1 MDRTCMN
8 IDTMRWIDRNVGVVA
23 CAIAT
28 PLVRLLYWLGGRPPA
43 KPARVL
49 FIELSEMG
57 STFLADP
64 ALRKAREQ
72 IGAELYFVIFRRN
85 VASVELI
92 GTVPSGNIFTI
103 RDTSLLHLV
112 VDAFAFMLW
121 TRRQRI
127 DCVVDLELFS
137 RFTALLSGFSGAVRR
152 VGFYRFHGEGLYRGQ
167 MLTHRV
173 AYNPHIHIAKNFIA
187 LVDALLAEAP
197 TVPYSKT
204 LIGDEEI
211 TPPVIHLSN
220 EARAAMLARIR
231 ERTGF
236 DPAAQRLVLI
246 NPNAS
251 GLLPHRRWMPER
263 YAALIRLLLER
274 QPDVIAIVTGAPD
287 EREEAEAL
295 AKACGPRCVSFAG
308 LTRLADLP
316 ALYSHACA
324 MVTNDS
330 GPAHFAAATELPTI
344 VLFGPE
350 TPRLYQPLGSSQA
363 IYAGLACSPCVGAH
377 NHRKTAC
384 TDNVC
389 MRAIGVEQVYAVLE
403 STLAQPTAR
412 DAALSS

>member
-1 MDRTCMN
+1 MN

-28 PLVRLLYWLGGRPPA
+28 PLVRLWHWALARPPA
-43 KPARVL
+43 KPARIL

-72 IGAELYFVIFRRN
+72 TGAELFFVIFKRN

-92 GTVPSGNIFTI
+92 GTVPSENIFTI
-103 RDTSLLHLV
+103 RDTSLVHLV
-112 VDAFAFMLW
+112 TDAFAFMLW
-121 TRRQRI
+121 TRRRRI
-127 DCVVDLELFS
+127 DCVIDLELFS
-137 RFTALLSGFSGAVRR
+137 RFTALLAGLSGASRR
-152 VGFYRFHGEGLYRGQ
+152 VGFYRFHGEGLYRGE

-187 LVDALLAEAP
+187 LVDALLAPSP

-204 LIGDEEI
+204 LIEDEEI
-211 TPPVIHLSN
+211 TPPVIRLPD
-220 EARAAMLARIR
+220 EVRAAMLGRLR
-231 ERTGF
+231 ELAGF
-236 DPAAQRLVLI
+236 DPAVQRLVLI

-251 GLLPHRRWMPER
+251 GLLPHRRWMPDR
-263 YAALIRLLLER
+263 YAALIRLLLDR
-274 QPDVIAIVTGAPD
+274 QPDVIVVITGAPD
-287 EREEAEAL
+287 ERDEAEAL

-308 LTRLADLP
+308 LTSLAELP
-316 ALYSHACA
+316 ALYSHARA
-324 MVTNDS
+324 MVTHDS
-330 GPAHFAAATELPTI
+330 GPAHFAAATLLPTI

-350 TPRLYQPLGSSQA
+350 TPNLYKPLGSSQA

-389 MRAIGVEQVYAVLE
+389 MRAIGVEQVSAVLE
-403 STLAQPTAR
+403 STLAPRAAR
-412 DAALSS
+412 DAASAR